1 MSTLYH
7 ELTHTYDAMKKT
19 LDHVMS
25 LQPEILAQY
34 TKLSCKKVF
43 LTGCGTSFYQLRTL
57 ETLLA
62 MHTDFATL
70 AVPSGDA
77 LLNFDRYKKYLQDAL
92 VITVSRT
99 GMKGEP
105 VDLITRVKA
114 ETNAKVFG
122 IISASDSKL
131 KALLDYCI
139 ETPWAY
145 DHWANQTRSIA
156 NHAAAY
162 TAIVGMIANRPE
174 IIDSLYALADKG
186 NDFLA
191 RIEPLCIAIAK
202 RDITNVM
209 VLADSEACGL
219 AEVGALMFDEI
230 PFINAQYRHIM
241 DSLHGPDCSLNR
253 HSLVIALLNEENSD
267 RQDHIVEMLQ
277 ERTKNILLFKANTPS
292 ELGGG
297 AEEVLFGTAL
307 MPETAGLPFMT
318 MVIFIAYFMGVQ
330 RCVISAPAQ
339 KDFKAGMLHG
349 VAY

>member
-1 MSTLYH
+1 MSTLYK
-7 ELTHTYDAMKKT
+7 ELTNTYDAMKKT

-25 LQPEILAQY
+25 LKAEILSAHA
-34 TKLSCKKVF
+34 KLTCKKIF

-62 MHTDFATL
+62 MNTDFAVL

-92 VITVSRT
+92 VVTVSRT

-105 VDLITRVKA
+105 VDLIARIKA
-114 ETNAKVFG
+114 ETNAKAFG
-122 IISASDSKL
+122 IVSAKDSKL
-131 KALLDYCI
+131 KSLLDYII
-139 ETPWAY
+139 ETPWSY

-162 TAIVGMIANRPE
+162 TAIIGMIANRPE
-174 IIDSLYALADKG
+174 IIDSLYTLADKG
-186 NDFLA
+186 DGFLN
-191 RIEPLCIAIAK
+191 RIEPLCIAMGK

-230 PFINAQYRHIM
+230 PFLNAQYRHIM

-267 RQDHIVEMLQ
+267 RQAHIIEKLQ
-277 ERTKNILLFKANTPS
+277 ERTKNVLLFKANTPS
-292 ELGGG
+292 GIGGNAEEILFG
-297 AEEVLFGTAL
+297 AELI
-307 MPETAGLPFMT
+307 PETAGLPFMT
-318 MVIFIAYFMGVQ
+318 MVIFIAYFMGVE
-330 RCVISAPAQ
+330 RCLVSSPAQ
-339 KDFKAGMLHG
+339 KDFRAGRLYG